1 MHPSCGGAFFTL
13 CQVTRRSRV
22 ILGVSLHK
30 KRYCMAVDERTIRR
44 LARERPQDLH
54 DLLMRTSQ
62 YCISEADLSSVS
74 LDPSGT
80 LWTLAIHYLLY
91 VIEFDLPDDIEGRW
105 VGDRFRP
112 SHLKEFNQWVMVGA
126 PGLVSEELECYL
138 NANPLQCG
146 DV

>member
-1 MHPSCGGAFFTL
+1 
-13 CQVTRRSRV
+13 
-22 ILGVSLHK
+22 
-30 KRYCMAVDERTIRR
+30 MAVDERTIRR

-54 DLLMRTSQ
+54 DLLIGTSQ
-62 YCISEADLSSVS
+62 YCISKAELPSVS
-74 LDPSGT
+74 LDLSGT

-112 SHLKEFNQWVMVGA
+112 SHLKEFNQWVTVGA

-146 DV
+146 GV